1 MTTEAAPS
9 SPLAAADL
17 LLPAGETPAKPGRDP
32 VNLPMI
38 RSWLEAMGDANPS
51 YERTG
56 TAPPAMIQVWT
67 MRGLAPPSA
76 DDPLQVVSGACDR
89 SGFGAVVATDS
100 AQTYHRYLRVGEE
113 VTVRSRLTSVVGPK
127 RTSLGEGWFI
137 TTTTRWLVGD
147 EPVAEMTFRILRY
160 RPEKPPETPRAEPI
174 RPVVTADNT
183 FFWDGV
189 AAGELRLQRC
199 GACGALRHPPG
210 PACPDCGS
218 VKPEYT
224 VATGAGTIHSYVVH
238 HHPPVP
244 GRRAPYTIALVDL
257 AEGVRMVAEYRG
269 PRPEIGDPVRVA
281 FDAGLPVWHPD
292 VPTLD
297 PWELHVTPTL
307 IISTALA
314 TRDFQN
320 VHHDR
325 DAAVRLG
332 GKDIFVNILTTTG
345 LVQRFVTDRLG
356 PAIRIRSIRIRL
368 GTPCHA
374 YDTLTF
380 TGQVFGDRVEVTG
393 RTASGV
399 HVTGT
404 VEVAPPDGAGLS
416 GDGAVAS

>member
-1 MTTEAAPS
+1 MTAEAIPPETEVT
-9 SPLAAADL
+9 PLLAEAERL
-17 LLPAGETPAKPGRDP
+17 RQTGETAPKTGRDP

-38 RSWLEAMGDANPS
+38 RTWLEAMGDANPL
-51 YERTG
+51 YESTA

-67 MRGLAPPSA
+67 MRGLTPPSL
-76 DDPLQVVSGACDR
+76 DDPLQVMSELCDR
-89 SGFGAVVATDS
+89 SGFVAVVATDS
-100 AQTYHRYLRVGEE
+100 EQTYHRYLRVGEE
-113 VTVRSRLTSVVGPK
+113 LTVRSRLESVVGPK

-137 TTTTRWLVGD
+137 TTVTRWLVGD
-147 EPVAEMTFRILRY
+147 EPVAEMRFRILRY
-160 RPEKPPETPRAEPI
+160 RPQAPAITPDVEPI
-174 RPVVTADNT
+174 RPPVTADSA
-183 FFWDGV
+183 FFWEGI

-199 GACGALRHPPG
+199 GECGELRHPPG
-210 PACPDCGS
+210 PACPACGS
-218 VKPEYT
+218 FKQEYA
-224 VATGAGTIHSYVVH
+224 VASGAGVVHSYVVH

-244 GRRAPYTIALVDL
+244 GRRAPYTIGLVDL

-269 PRPEIGDPVRVA
+269 PRPEIGDPVRVT
-281 FDAGLPVWHPD
+281 FDDGLPVWRPD
-292 VPTLD
+292 VPTLE

-307 IISTALA
+307 IVTTALA

-356 PAIRIRSIRIRL
+356 PTIKIKSIRIRL
-368 GTPCHA
+368 GTPCLA

-380 TGQVFGDRVEVTG
+380 TGQVFGEHVDVIG

-404 VEVAPPDGAGLS
+404 VEVAS
-416 GDGAVAS
+416 

>member
-1 MTTEAAPS
+1 MTS
-9 SPLAAADL
+9 LVAAAERL
-17 LLPAGETPAKPGRDP
+17 RRAGETSPKQGRDP

-38 RSWLEAMGDANPS
+38 RSWLEAMGDANPV

-67 MRGLAPPSA
+67 MRGLTPPSL
-76 DDPLQVVSGACDR
+76 DDPLQVVSDLCDKA
-89 SGFGAVVATDS
+89 GFGAVVATDS

-113 VTVRSRLTSVVGPK
+113 ITVRSRLESVTGPK

-137 TTTTRWLVGD
+137 TTVTRWLVG
-147 EPVAEMTFRILRY
+147 EELVAEMTFRILRY
-160 RPEKPPETPRAEPI
+160 RPEQTEARTAEPI
-174 RPVVTADNT
+174 RPVITADT
-183 FFWDGV
+183 AFFWDGV
-189 AAGELRLQRC
+189 TAGELRLQRC
-199 GACGALRHPPG
+199 GECGELRHPPG
-210 PACPDCGS
+210 PACPACGS
-218 VKPEYT
+218 FKQEYA
-224 VATGAGTIHSYVVH
+224 VATGAGTIHSFAVH

-269 PRPEIGDPVRVA
+269 PRPEIGDPVRVT
-281 FDAGLPVWHPD
+281 FDAGLPVWRPD
-292 VPTLD
+292 VPTLE

-307 IISTALA
+307 IVSTALA

-356 PAIRIRSIRIRL
+356 PTIKIKSIRIRL
-368 GTPCHA
+368 GTPCLA

-380 TGQVFGDRVEVTG
+380 TGEVFGERVDVIG
-393 RTASGV
+393 RTGSGV

-404 VEVAPPDGAGLS
+404 VEVAS
-416 GDGAVAS
+416 